1 MTGRGL
7 GPCPSARCTGRVLGP
22 FPSTVTATMLTR
34 RRPAA
39 RGLSELGG
47 HTPGDKRLSSPG
59 AEAGTPRCVCWVST
73 PRL

>member
-7 GPCPSARCTGRVLGP
+7 GSCLSARHTGRVLGP

-34 RRPAA
+34 RQPAA

-59 AEAGTPRCVCWVST
+59 AKAGTPRCVCWVST